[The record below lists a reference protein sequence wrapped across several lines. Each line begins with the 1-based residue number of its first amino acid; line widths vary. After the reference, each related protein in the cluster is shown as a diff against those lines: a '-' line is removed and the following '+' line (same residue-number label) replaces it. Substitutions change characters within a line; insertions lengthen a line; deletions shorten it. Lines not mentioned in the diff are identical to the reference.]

1 MKHKLINY
9 LRFFIS
15 DFVIFFVFVAVQAV
29 VGAVE
34 HVLGVADA
42 FLARLKNCNYQI
54 IDTNYKCNFELHK
67 KHEVNVC

>member
-1 MKHKLINY
+1 MKHKLITY

-42 FLARLKNCNYQI
+42 FLARL
-54 IDTNYKCNFELHK
+54 
-67 KHEVNVC
+67 